1 MYNPPNQKENRT
13 DMFALLR
20 AFTGLLP
27 LFVLGHFAHHLLTAL
42 PVPLLPMI
50 RNEFGL
56 NYTQAG
62 MAMSAFTLSYGIG
75 QLPAGWISDRIGPQ
89 IMLTIGISGVALAGL
104 LVGVSK
110 GYLML
115 TIFLA
120 LMGFL
125 GGGYHPAAPPL
136 ISSVVEK
143 EKRGQALGL
152 HMIGGSASYFSAPI
166 IATAVASVWGWRGSF
181 LGLAVPT
188 ILFGTLFYVLLD
200 RSGAIDRSEKRG
212 KRSDV
217 EDITPEGKVIH
228 LIFFMIMSVFVGAVF
243 ISVVSFIPLFLV
255 DRHHVSEETSGALIG
270 LIYSA
275 GLWVGPLAGYLSDR
289 LGRVPI
295 ILTVSLAAGPVAF
308 LLTLAPYGWSF
319 FALLVAI
326 GIINYVRMPVTE
338 SYIVG
343 QTSLRHRSTV
353 LGIFY
358 FGTMEGGGVLTPV
371 MGILIDRLG
380 FYITFIISGASLMFM
395 TLICS
400 FWIWGSRDR

>member
-1 MYNPPNQKENRT
+1 
-13 DMFALLR
+13 MFALLR

-56 NYTQAG
+56 NYTQSG
-62 MAMSAFTLSYGIG
+62 LAMSAFTLSYGIG

-89 IMLTIGISGVALAGL
+89 IMLTTGISGVALAGL
-104 LVGVSK
+104 LVGISK
-110 GYLML
+110 GYIML
-115 TIFLA
+115 IIFLA

-136 ISSVVEK
+136 ISSVVER

-188 ILFGTLFYVLLD
+188 VLFGILFYVLLG
-200 RSGAIDRSEKRG
+200 RSGAIDRAEKRE
-212 KRSDV
+212 KRSDD
-217 EDITPEGKVIH
+217 EDITPEGQLIH
-228 LIFFMIMSVFVGAVF
+228 LIFFMIMSIFVGAVF

-255 DRHHVSEETSGALIG
+255 DRHHVSEETAGALIG

-289 LGRVPI
+289 LGRVPMI
-295 ILTVSLAAGPVAF
+295 VTVSLVAGPVVY

-326 GIINYVRMPVTE
+326 GIIIYVRMPVSE
-338 SYIVG
+338 SYIIG
-343 QTSLRHRSTV
+343 QTSSRHRSTI
-353 LGIFY
+353 LGIYY
-358 FGTMEGGGVLTPV
+358 FASMEGGGVITPV
-371 MGILIDRLG
+371 MGFLIDRLG
-380 FYITFIISGASLMFM
+380 FTLSFIITGASLMII
-395 TLICS
+395 TLACS

>member
-1 MYNPPNQKENRT
+1 
-13 DMFALLR
+13 MFALLR

-56 NYTQAG
+56 NYTQSG
-62 MAMSAFTLSYGIG
+62 LAMSAFTLSYGIG

-89 IMLTIGISGVALAGL
+89 IMLTTGISGVALAGL
-104 LVGVSK
+104 LVGISK
-110 GYLML
+110 GYIML
-115 TIFLA
+115 IIFLA

-136 ISSVVEK
+136 ISSVVER

-188 ILFGTLFYVLLD
+188 VLFGILFYVLLG
-200 RSGAIDRSEKRG
+200 RSGAIDRDEKRE
-212 KRSDV
+212 KRSDD
-217 EDITPEGKVIH
+217 EDITPEGQLIH
-228 LIFFMIMSVFVGAVF
+228 LIFFMIMSIFVGAVF

-255 DRHHVSEETSGALIG
+255 DRHHVSEETAGALIG

-289 LGRVPI
+289 LGRVPMI
-295 ILTVSLAAGPVAF
+295 VTVSLVAGPVVY

-326 GIINYVRMPVTE
+326 GIIIYVRMPVSE
-338 SYIVG
+338 SYIIG
-343 QTSLRHRSTV
+343 QTSSRHRSTI
-353 LGIFY
+353 LGIYY
-358 FGTMEGGGVLTPV
+358 FASMEGGGVITPV
-371 MGILIDRLG
+371 MGFLIDRLG
-380 FYITFIISGASLMFM
+380 FTLSFIITGASLMII
-395 TLICS
+395 TLACS